1 MKLRNLLVLGALLL
15 VGSAQAAI
23 VERQKPVFTPNPI
36 EAITDGTT
44 SMYMYNVGAGKFFCG
59 GNNWGTRTSI
69 GDEGYR
75 VYFEQYVP
83 EGVEAWDGTTVIFK
97 DSCLAKS
104 GAIHTVFFDNVN
116 GGCFVDKGSQANFYW
131 KLQKNADNAYYRLSM
146 AECNPD
152 YQAWQVDTHPNTF
165 WGWASDRPGDE
176 GNGGTMDYT
185 TVYSFL
191 DPTLPANHVD
201 WAIVSVADY
210 LVYEA
215 QLDVYGIAQNLKAA
229 IEEAAAKGIDV
240 AAFETV
246 YNNGVATAEELEA
259 AIVDVKKAMAKL
271 EETTVDP
278 ANPVDKTSAITN
290 PSYDNNDNTGWS
302 GTKPGF
308 QSFTDAEHYNKTFDS
323 WQMLTDI
330 PNGVY
335 KLTIQGFYRP
345 ATAGA
350 TGAVFYAAGADSV
363 TTNVPDINSAGL
375 ESTPNNMESAA
386 NAFKQGAYATSVY
399 FIVTENKAR
408 IGVAMPKTT
417 GGSDWVIWDNWSLSY
432 YGNSEASFAAL
443 GASLTEEFAAKYEDA
458 ADEFLTAGMLE
469 TAQAAISAVAVK
481 DYASYKELVAVVD
494 AETPK
499 LDANLAAWT
508 EYKNLFTE
516 ADNLT
521 SDNDIDQESQYM
533 ADVAIYVMIDG
544 LDIFESME
552 LATEPLLAEI
562 EKLAKLVDDA
572 KKKALKDNADV
583 TTKFLVNA
591 DYSQGTTGWSG
602 SWTQVQSGCMEAYE
616 RDWDAYQIA
625 KGAPQGVYEVSLQGF
640 YRVAR
645 GNDAF
650 NMWQSGQQTCPG
662 HVYVNNNQT
671 PVPCVFSE
679 PVKLTENIY
688 SGTTDGPE
696 GNFCAFEDPAAPG
709 DTLVFPNDMKS
720 AGEAF
725 AMGMFKAT
733 ANGVVAK
740 DGEDLRLGVKGKKQ
754 TATWVIWDNFKMVY
768 RGKQI
773 EYVLPH
779 LTEAIATAATN
790 LELNMDATTKAAL
803 AKAKADGE
811 KMLTST
817 DEDKVFQALVDLYAL
832 NDSVASSVELYETL
846 LDKAEA
852 LYEDIALSQAA
863 QDVITAAG
871 TFAENIQAGVA
882 AGTITKA
889 QAETY
894 LAECALWKIK
904 LRLPDV
910 TGASVDNPIEVTNVL
925 INPDFG
931 DAIGT
936 NTIDGWDGT
945 SGYNFGNDDTQK
957 GALALEFYEK
967 TFDMS
972 QTVIGGLPNGA
983 YRVEV
988 NAFGR
993 LGSTADDFAAARDT
1007 MPATRA
1013 IIYAMSS
1020 TDSTTYQQVPVKLLS
1035 EAATTENLSSGSTTI
1050 TDEAGNTLY
1059 FPNDMVSAGAWFAA
1073 GYNKHELMVEVK
1085 DNTLKIG
1092 IKKAESAGAHWVIM
1106 DNWKL
1111 FYLGADGTIGI
1122 EDVVAGGEVVSV
1134 AVYNAN
1140 GVQLNGIQKGINI
1153 IRTVYSNGA
1162 VTVKKVI
1169 K

>member
-1 MKLRNLLVLGALLL
+1 MKLRNLLVLGALLIS
-15 VGSAQAAI
+15 GSVWA
-23 VERQKPVFTPNPI
+23 ERQKPVLTDYPVETI
-36 EAITDGTT
+36 EIDGK
-44 SMYMYNVGAGKFFCG
+44 SEYYMYNAGAKKFWVGA
-59 GNNWGTRTSI
+59 NAWGTQASVGPTGWKVRFS
-69 GDEGYR
+69 
-75 VYFEQYVP
+75 QYTTAGN
-83 EGVEAWDGTTVIFK
+83 EWDGKTVLFE
-97 DSCLAKS
+97 DYAKNS
-104 GAIHTVFFDNVN
+104 SWLKAWFVAGDHIMYTDYNNQPDFLWCIQKVGA
-116 GGCFVDKGSQANFYW
+116 A
-131 KLQKNADNAYYRLSM
+131 YRLS
-146 AECNPD
+146 ASELNPD
-152 YQAWQVDTHPNTF
+152 ATVAGN
-165 WGWASDRPGDE
+165 ASLFVGIDATKKDSI
-176 GNGGTMDYT
+176 
-185 TVYSFL
+185 VYSNVAEG
-191 DPTLPANHVD
+191 DSMYID
-201 WAIVSVADY
+201 WTFFS
-210 LVYEA
+210 
-215 QLDVYGIAQNLKAA
+215 
-229 IEEAAAKGIDV
+229 AAAYDAALALYDDATLLGERIADAEAKGLDV
-240 AAFETV
+240 AAQKQV
-246 YNNGVATAEELEA
+246 YNNDKATAEEIAA
-259 AIVDVKKAMAKL
+259 AIVFVNKAISEY
-271 EETTVDP
+271 EEKSVDP

-508 EYKNLFTE
+508 QYKNLFTE

-521 SDNDIDQESQYM
+521 SDPDIDQESQYM

-552 LATEPLLAEI
+552 LETEPLLAEV

-572 KKKALKDNADV
+572 KKKALKVNADV

-602 SWTQVQSGCMEAYE
+602 SWTAVASGCMEAYE

-625 KGAPQGVYEVSLQGF
+625 TGAPQGVYEVSLQGF

-679 PVKLTENIY
+679 PKKLTENIY

-740 DGEDLRLGVKGKKQ
+740 DGQDLRLGVKGKKQ
-754 TATWVIWDNFKMVY
+754 TATWVIWDNFQMVY

-779 LTEAIATAATN
+779 LTEAIAVAATN

-863 QDVITAAG
+863 EDVITAAG
-871 TFAENIQAGVA
+871 TFAENIQTGVA

-910 TGASVDNPIEVTNVL
+910 TGASEDNPIEVTNVL

-931 DAIGT
+931 DAMGT

-993 LGSTADDFAAARDT
+993 LGSTTEDFAAARDT

-1020 TDSTTYQQVPVKLLS
+1020 TDSTTLREVPVKLLS
-1035 EAATTENLSSGSTTI
+1035 EAATAENLSSGSTTI